1 MLCINVKL
9 KTHNDLSRNNATPRC
24 GFLFYENGSK
34 IDHAAP
40 FE

>member
-1 MLCINVKL
+1 MPCINQNL
-9 KTHNDLSRNNATPRC
+9 KPITIFSRNNATLRC

>member
-1 MLCINVKL
+1 MLCINLKL
-9 KTHNDLSRNNATPRC
+9 KPITIFSWNNATLRC